1 MFYNAPSTSWVIQ
14 IYLPAAALALAFP
27 LADAFPA
34 GPFPSLAA
42 SARALL
48 RDLSGFSGFASF
60 GKIGLAAESVVN
72 GKTCRHSTWKQNV
85 SLENCAVSWW
95 ILETFPHI
103 VSQSWPFPLEM
114 LLVRASCGFP
124 SSKLT
129 PPWARTCVVFI
140 PILPPLCLFQFP
152 VYLYCLFRQFGLY
165 PYINISLF
173 GMRPSL
179 DSRIIVGRLQLVLWP
194 GKSYRLYRE
203 LLDKK

>member
-1 MFYNAPSTSWVIQ
+1 MFYNAPSTSWAIQ

-27 LADAFPA
+27 LAAAFPA
-34 GPFPSLAA
+34 APFPSLAA

-48 RDLSGFSGFASF
+48 RDLSGFSGFSSF

-103 VSQSWPFPLEM
+103 VSQSWPFPLEL

-124 SSKLT
+124 SSKLP
-129 PPWARTCVVFI
+129 PPWAGTCVVLYLSYLHFVCFSFRYIFI
-140 PILPPLCLFQFP
+140 VCLGNLVYIHIIFP
-152 VYLYCLFRQFGLY
+152 FSEWGPHLIFA
-165 PYINISLF
+165 SL
-173 GMRPSL
+173 
-179 DSRIIVGRLQLVLWP
+179 
-194 GKSYRLYRE
+194 
-203 LLDKK
+203 